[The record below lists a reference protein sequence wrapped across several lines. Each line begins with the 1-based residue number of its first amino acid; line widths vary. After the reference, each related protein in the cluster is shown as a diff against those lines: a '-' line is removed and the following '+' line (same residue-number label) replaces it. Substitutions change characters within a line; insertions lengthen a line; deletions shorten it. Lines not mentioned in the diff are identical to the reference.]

1 MNKKKMIVIILIVVA
16 IVLVVFMVNKDD
28 KTDDKKYVASL
39 GDEIFVEESYGYG
52 GNFVEDGSDKKVS
65 NVWTLKVSNYS
76 NEDIQF
82 LRIKAQKDSDIGVF
96 DITTLK
102 ANSSVVVMESNAL
115 ECPNNSEDY
124 HYDVENLAYFQ
135 SEMSLHSDV
144 FKIMAKDNWIKLEN
158 ISGQDINGDI
168 YVYFKNYENKIYQG
182 GITYRVKF
190 AGGIKAGATIE
201 MQSQHYSNKKSKIL
215 YLTYQ

>member
-65 NVWTLKVSNYS
+65 NVWTLKVSNY
-76 NEDIQF
+76 
-82 LRIKAQKDSDIGVF
+82 SDIGVF